1 VRLLNNTFPSQPTIV
16 NGVTR
21 KKLTGV
27 QQKVTCITKR
37 LIKEASNRNQRLVP
51 ARGNRQSTGCNST
64 LYPARTSRSDDYK
77 FTYRFTRKIENLP
90 DKSGSPGLIDDHP
103 KPHQRGNRKLNLI
116 AGYKVSKTL
125 MQWQP

>member
-37 LIKEASNRNQRLVP
+37 FQRAETGKVP
-51 ARGNRQSTGCNST
+51 AATQPFTQHELHGPTTISLLIASPVRLKIYRINPDHRDWSTI
-64 LYPARTSRSDDYK
+64 
-77 FTYRFTRKIENLP
+77 TR
-90 DKSGSPGLIDDHP
+90 
-103 KPHQRGNRKLNLI
+103 NLI
-116 AGYKVSKTL
+116 SEATGNWT
-125 MQWQP
+125 W